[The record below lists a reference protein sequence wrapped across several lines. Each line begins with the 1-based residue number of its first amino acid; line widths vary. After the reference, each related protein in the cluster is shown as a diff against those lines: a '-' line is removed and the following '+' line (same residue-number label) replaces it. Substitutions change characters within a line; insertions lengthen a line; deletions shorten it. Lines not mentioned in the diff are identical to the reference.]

1 MRSIVRVPA
10 LLVCF
15 LIGCHNNVAAR
26 DVGERLFSDPTL
38 STSPVNS
45 FSCATCHAVGAGAPS
60 ITDGGPH
67 LGTINAGY
75 DLFNVTHRPSW
86 WGGYVI
92 HLLDAI
98 NYCLTTFMGGGPLT
112 ADDDK
117 ARALFE
123 YLNANSPDTAPP
135 ALPLTVVLNP
145 TSLSNLTGQAA
156 RGRDVYGRACQKC
169 HGDAHTG
176 TGRLNSRVSII
187 PEDTIAV
194 FPTNARAVVVE
205 KVRHGR
211 FFNIGGVM
219 PLYSAEAISDQE
231 IADILSHLGL

>member
-1 MRSIVRVPA
+1 MKSVAIAPLA
-10 LLVCF
+10 LCS
-15 LIGCHNNVAAR
+15 LIGCQNNTSAR
-26 DVGERLFSDPTL
+26 NVGERLFSDPGV
-38 STSPVNS
+38 STSPVNV

-67 LGTINAGY
+67 VGAINPGY
-75 DLFNVTHRPSW
+75 DLFDVTHRPSW
-86 WGGYVI
+86 WGGYI
-92 HLLDAI
+92 TRLLDSI
-98 NYCLTTFMGGGPLT
+98 NYCLTTFMGGGPL
-112 ADDDK
+112 AASDEK

-123 YLNANSPDTAPP
+123 YLNANSPDPAPP

-145 TSLSNLTGQAA
+145 TSLSNLSGQAA
-156 RGRDVYGRACQKC
+156 RGRDVYSRACQKC

-176 TGRLNSRVSII
+176 TGRLSSRVSII
-187 PEDTIAV
+187 PEDTISA